1 MLETPNSSTL
11 KLFRDELI
19 ELAELV
25 SQSVVTVRATDT
37 TLNSGSGSGWFHR
50 PNVIVTNNHV
60 VESKSEKKASSLKIR
75 LKGGRVVPGKLIGTD
90 PMCDL
95 AVIECDVSDI
105 KPLPLNTDPLRL
117 GELCFAF
124 GSPLGEY
131 TESVTLG
138 IVSGLNRRM
147 PLENGR
153 SIEGLIQTDAEIN
166 PGNSGGPLVDLDGEL
181 LGVNVMIRRD
191 GRGMGFAIP
200 SETVGSVVPELIE
213 HGNVLRPKLGVALEV
228 IEHDRDGIEGEA
240 LRVSNAPAGHLLQ
253 RGDVLLSI
261 ASRPINSRRDLFDV
275 MRRQLLD
282 TETVIE
288 VVREGSTQRLVMV
301 LSKPL
306 D

>member
-1 MLETPNSSTL
+1 MPNSFGSSTL
-11 KLFRDELI
+11 RTFRDELI
-19 ELAELV
+19 ELSELV
-25 SQSVVTVRATDT
+25 SQSVVTIRTTDT
-37 TLNSGSGSGWFHR
+37 ALNSGSGSGWFHR
-50 PNVIVTNNHV
+50 PNIIVTNNHV
-60 VESKSEKKASSLKIR
+60 VEGETGKYAASLKVR
-75 LKGGRVVPGKLIGTD
+75 LKGGRVVAGKLIGTD
-90 PMCDL
+90 PLCDL

-105 KPLPLNTDPLRL
+105 KPLELNKDPLRL

-200 SETVGSVVPELIE
+200 AATVGAVVPELIQY
-213 HGNVLRPKLGVALEV
+213 GKVLRPKLGVALEV
-228 IEHDRDGIEGEA
+228 IDDTKDGIEGEV
-240 LRVSNAPAGHLLQ
+240 LRISNAPADHALQ

-261 ASRPINSRRDLFDV
+261 AGKPINNRKDLFDV
-275 MRRQLLD
+275 MRRDLLNS
-282 TETVIE
+282 ETTVE
-288 VVREGSTQRLVMV
+288 VKRNGERQSLALRL
-301 LSKPL
+301 S
-306 D
+306 DSS

>member
-1 MLETPNSSTL
+1 
-11 KLFRDELI
+11 
-19 ELAELV
+19 
-25 SQSVVTVRATDT
+25 
-37 TLNSGSGSGWFHR
+37 
-50 PNVIVTNNHV
+50 
-60 VESKSEKKASSLKIR
+60 
-75 LKGGRVVPGKLIGTD
+75 
-90 PMCDL
+90 
-95 AVIECDVSDI
+95 
-105 KPLPLNTDPLRL
+105 
-117 GELCFAF
+117 
-124 GSPLGEY
+124 
-131 TESVTLG
+131 
-138 IVSGLNRRM
+138 M

-213 HGNVLRPKLGVALEV
+213 HGNVLRPRLGVALEV

-240 LRVSNAPAGHLLQ
+240 LRVSNAPAEHLLQ
-253 RGDVLLSI
+253 RGDILFSV
-261 ASRPINSRRDLFDV
+261 ASRPINSRKDLFDV

-288 VVREGSTQRLVMV
+288 VVREGSIQRLVTV

>member
-1 MLETPNSSTL
+1 MEPSTL
-11 KLFRDELI
+11 KTFRNELV

-25 SQSVVTVRATDT
+25 SQSVVTIRSTDAA
-37 TLNSGSGSGWFHR
+37 LNSGSGSGWFHK
-50 PNVIVTNNHV
+50 PGIVVTNNHV
-60 VESKSEKKASSLKIR
+60 VEGSSGKAASLLKIR
-75 LKGGRVVPGKLIGTD
+75 LKGGRVVSGKLIGRD
-90 PMCDL
+90 PLCDL

-105 KPLPLNTDPLRL
+105 EPLLLNRDLLRL

-147 PLENGR
+147 HLENGL

-200 SETVGSVVPELIE
+200 AETVGTVVPELIE
-213 HGNVLRPKLGVALEV
+213 HGEVLRPRLGVALEV
-228 IEHDRDGIEGEA
+228 IESNRRDVEGEA
-240 LRVSNAPAGHLLQ
+240 LRVSNAPDEHLLQ
-253 RGDVLLSI
+253 RGDILLSI
-261 ASRPINSRRDLFDV
+261 ASRPINSRKDLFDV
-275 MRRQLLD
+275 MRRPLLEG
-282 TETVIE
+282 ETIVE
-288 VVREGSTQRLVMV
+288 VERGGAHQSLAIRLTPP
-301 LSKPL
+301 S
-306 D
+306 